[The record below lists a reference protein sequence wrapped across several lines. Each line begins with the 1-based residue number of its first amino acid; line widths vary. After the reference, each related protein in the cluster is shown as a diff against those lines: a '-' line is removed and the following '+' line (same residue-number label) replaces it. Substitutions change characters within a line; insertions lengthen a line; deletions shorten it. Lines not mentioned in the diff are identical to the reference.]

1 MCSLLLSPIVLND
14 GHSSNLS
21 SFIVVFQLR
30 ESQIVSL
37 YRAGHDT
44 IGEEILNSLDEEQ
57 RRLAGIKLLRV
68 CLLRLAAL

>member
-1 MCSLLLSPIVLND
+1 L
-14 GHSSNLS
+14 
-21 SFIVVFQLR
+21 IVVFQLR

>member
-1 MCSLLLSPIVLND
+1 MMCSFTNSLKRWSFVKLTV
-14 GHSSNLS
+14 SSL
-21 SFIVVFQLR
+21 IVVFQLR